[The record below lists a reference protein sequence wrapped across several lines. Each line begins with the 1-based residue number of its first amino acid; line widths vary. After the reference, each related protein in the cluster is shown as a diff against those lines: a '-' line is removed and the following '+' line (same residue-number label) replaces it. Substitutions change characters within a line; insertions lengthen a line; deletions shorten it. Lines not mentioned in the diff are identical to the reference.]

1 MVRPG
6 AATAYHPNTPG
17 QSCCDV
23 GDTIGKEQSECLE
36 TVPGHDPARPSAE
49 GGVEAS
55 PVPIEPEP
63 RHAMLAHV
71 GGARGRR
78 GTSGAG
84 IRWRL
89 AQMDPHTGGPVLSAM
104 VRVHRSNAAP
114 PSPSAASVG
123 TMDTAPLA
131 PMLVVVAVL
140 CGATIGSPCSAHK
153 TNRRGNTHL
162 LAKGLATV
170 ASACHRGAP
179 PPPPP
184 TPSPRPAGASDE
196 NDRQARQAVLPPDV
210 AGLLERLEGA
220 ARGRHAAGTSAGNTL
235 HAILLLLYYYYSF
248 YYYYLI
254 LLHVILIL
262 IQLHVRHCN

>member
-23 GDTIGKEQSECLE
+23 GETVGKEQSECLE
-36 TVPGHDPARPSAE
+36 TVLGHDPARPSAG

-78 GTSGAG
+78 GTTGASV
-84 IRWRL
+84 RWRL

-123 TMDTAPLA
+123 TMDTATY
-131 PMLVVVAVL
+131 VKSVFIVHV
-140 CGATIGSPCSAHK
+140 GGSCCVTSSTDHYMKIHAWI
-153 TNRRGNTHL
+153 TLNVECIRICL
-162 LAKGLATV
+162 FLFLF
-170 ASACHRGAP
+170 
-179 PPPPP
+179 
-184 TPSPRPAGASDE
+184 
-196 NDRQARQAVLPPDV
+196 DV
-210 AGLLERLEGA
+210 E
-220 ARGRHAAGTSAGNTL
+220 
-235 HAILLLLYYYYSF
+235 
-248 YYYYLI
+248 
-254 LLHVILIL
+254 
-262 IQLHVRHCN
+262 IQ